1 MRNPLIL
8 HRLRITGALLACLGL
23 ATGIVFSGARPLE
36 REPLAEYRERRER
49 LAEALGGVVVL
60 FAAPVNDLV
69 EFQQDDN
76 FYYLT
81 GFDEPE
87 AILML
92 DSNGD
97 SMTESLFLPPRDL
110 DEERW
115 TGEKLGPGDEAATR
129 IGVERVLD
137 VGEFERRLRDA
148 ADGTE
153 NVFTQA
159 SDDEAIARIRG
170 ILPDTQPGDIQ
181 GAISRLR
188 LVKAPTEIALIE
200 KAVDI
205 TLAAH
210 RAAAAAIAPEAWEY
224 QAEAAIEYEFR
235 WNGAER
241 PAFPSIVGSGPFS
254 TILHYDRNSRQM
266 QDGDLVVVDIG
277 AEYSGYAA
285 DVTRT
290 YPVNGRFSNRQRE
303 IYEIVLGAQKAALAR
318 VRPGAT
324 LSSGPDSVHAAAR
337 DYINSRGYGEYFIH
351 GTSHYLGLY
360 VHDVGSTG
368 TPLEP
373 NMVLTV
379 EPGIYIPEENIG
391 VRIEDDVVVTEN
403 GYRMLSDFP
412 REVDEIEA
420 LMAER
425 RTSP

>member
-1 MRNPLIL
+1 MILI
-8 HRLRITGALLACLGL
+8 RRRITGALLASVGL
-23 ATGIVFSGARPLE
+23 ATGIVLSGAPTLE

-49 LAEALGGVVVL
+49 LAESLGGVIVL

-92 DSNGD
+92 DSTGA
-97 SMTESLFLPPRDL
+97 SLAESLFLPPRDL

-115 TGEKLGPGDEAATR
+115 TGEKLGPGDEAAAR
-129 IGVERVLD
+129 IGVDRVLD
-137 VGEFERRLRDA
+137 IGEFEGRLREA
-148 ADGTE
+148 AEDPEG
-153 NVFTQA
+153 VFTQT
-159 SDDEAIARIRG
+159 SDDTAVARIRG
-170 ILPDTQPGDIQ
+170 ILPDAEPGDVQ
-181 GAISRLR
+181 GAITRLR
-188 LVKAPTEIALIE
+188 MVKAPTEIALIE

-205 TLAAH
+205 TLDAH
-210 RAAAAAIAPEAWEY
+210 RAAAAAIAPGAWEY

-254 TILHYDRNSRQM
+254 TILHYDRNSRRM

-290 YPVNGRFSNRQRE
+290 YPVNGRFSDRQRE
-303 IYEIVLGAQKAALAR
+303 IYEIVLGAQKAALDR

-324 LSSGPDSVHAAAR
+324 LAAGPGSIHAAAR
-337 DYINSRGYGEYFIH
+337 EYIDSRGFGEYFIH

-360 VHDVGSTG
+360 VHDVGSSQ

-391 VRIEDDVVVTEN
+391 VRIEDDVVVTED
-403 GYRMLSDFP
+403 GYRMLSNFP

-425 RTSP
+425 PTVR